1 LPARRIIFVENPF
14 TAMKPGRKPSKK
26 KSTKKNEDDS
36 FEIAETKKRLKQ
48 QQEAL
53 KKIIQS
59 FGKKKP
65 KDTNDED

>member
-1 LPARRIIFVENPF
+1 
-14 TAMKPGRKPSKK
+14 MKPGRKPSKK